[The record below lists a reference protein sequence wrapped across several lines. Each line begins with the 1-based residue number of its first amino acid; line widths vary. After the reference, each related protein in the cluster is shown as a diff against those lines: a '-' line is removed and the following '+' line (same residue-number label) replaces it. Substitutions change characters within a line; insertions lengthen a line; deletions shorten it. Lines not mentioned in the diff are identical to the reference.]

1 MTSSYARHGIDHL
14 SVSSVGLFAAEPA
27 LFVAERLMKRRAPV
41 GAAAHRGNA
50 VEAGI
55 VMGLMNP
62 QVDIDLCQA
71 HAVAEFDKLTALSGD
86 PRRAK
91 EREGI
96 PGMVKQGIDKLR
108 PRGIPSITQGR
119 IDVLLPGV
127 PIPWVGYLDLHYE
140 QHGCT
145 LDLKTTHRLPSE
157 VSRSHARQVSLYTY
171 GTNHDARVAYITPS
185 KSAVYL
191 IEDRNQHISDLINI
205 AQRLERFLGLSDDPT
220 FLASIVCPDV
230 DSFWYSEPTARAT
243 CKEIFGL

>member
-1 MTSSYARHGIDHL
+1 MTSSFARHGIDHL
-14 SVSSVGLFAAEPA
+14 SVSAVGLFAAEPA

-41 GAAAHRGNA
+41 GAAAHRGTA

-62 QVDIDLCQA
+62 THYVLDCETY
-71 HAVAEFDKLTALSGD
+71 AVAEFDKLTALSGD

-96 PGMVKQGIDKLR
+96 PGMVKQGLDKLR
-108 PRGIPSITQGR
+108 PRGIPSQTQGR
-119 IDVLLPGV
+119 VDVLLPGV

-157 VSRSHARQVSLYTY
+157 ASRAHARQVSLYTY
-171 GTNHDARVAYITPS
+171 GTNHDARVAYVTPS

-191 IEDRNQHISDLINI
+191 IQDRNQHIADLINI
-205 AQRLERFLGLSDDPT
+205 AQRLERFLALSDDPT
-220 FLASIVCPDV
+220 FLAGIVCPDV
-230 DSFWYSEPTARAT
+230 DSFYYADATARAT
-243 CKEIFGL
+243 CREVFGL